1 MNGKKKC
8 ALAAVSVLAASL
20 ILAAAGCGEVKINT
34 GEIRAEGETTI
45 IQTPTKTAAEYT
57 PEENA
62 YVVAGRLKSLEF
74 YRSEVRGQVVAGF
87 LNYKQTIEDT
97 HIKNGDESYTQAK
110 SMSMLVNVGKQAF
123 FKGGKVVMRDATD
136 VKKDKWSDDFSV
148 TTLEDYREKRGAE
161 PTALSKLYPQRRDDL
176 EGGTGFRFG
185 RGIYLPLR
193 DRSQGGNFPLCGE
206 DDELRRAE
214 KRAGV

>member
-74 YRSEVRGQVVAGF
+74 YRSEVRGAG
-87 LNYKQTIEDT
+87 
-97 HIKNGDESYTQAK
+97 
-110 SMSMLVNVGKQAF
+110 
-123 FKGGKVVMRDATD
+123 RC
-136 VKKDKWSDDFSV
+136 
-148 TTLEDYREKRGAE
+148 
-161 PTALSKLYPQRRDDL
+161 
-176 EGGTGFRFG
+176 
-185 RGIYLPLR
+185 GI
-193 DRSQGGNFPLCGE
+193 F
-206 DDELRRAE
+206 EL
-214 KRAGV
+214 

>member
-20 ILAAAGCGEVKINT
+20 ILAVAGCGEVKINT

-136 VKKDKWSDDFSV
+136 VKKDK
-148 TTLEDYREKRGAE
+148 
-161 PTALSKLYPQRRDDL
+161 
-176 EGGTGFRFG
+176 
-185 RGIYLPLR
+185 
-193 DRSQGGNFPLCGE
+193 
-206 DDELRRAE
+206 
-214 KRAGV
+214 